1 MTDQIACCCNK
12 SIVMFTVKNLDVAT
26 SGGFRGGA
34 RWAVAPLPTCN
45 LKEYKTLNVVILKCT
60 KAY

>member
-1 MTDQIACCCNK
+1 
-12 SIVMFTVKNLDVAT
+12 MFTVKNLDVAT